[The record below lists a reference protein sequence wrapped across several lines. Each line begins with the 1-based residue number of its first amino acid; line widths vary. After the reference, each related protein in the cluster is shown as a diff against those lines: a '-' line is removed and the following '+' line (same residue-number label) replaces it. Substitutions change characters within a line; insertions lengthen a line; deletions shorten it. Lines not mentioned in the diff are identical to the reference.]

1 MHSHTEPPVSAWQPV
16 IAGFIGIAGG
26 WWRGSTTRKAW
37 WLTGALALCLVGNIG
52 VNLAL
57 NGWNRAFFDALERRD
72 AGTLGL
78 LVPVFGLLVIAI
90 AGIGVLIVL
99 ARETLQVRWRAWL
112 VGRLMD
118 RWLEHKRFY
127 RLSLS
132 GREPSNPEYRIADD
146 SRMATEPVV
155 DFVIGLTHAVLTAIA
170 FIGVLWSVG
179 GSLSLTV
186 AGQSITIPAY
196 LMVAALLYG
205 AAASALTLWVGHP
218 LIGAIARRN
227 EAEARLRFE
236 LTRLRENGESVAMIG
251 GETAE
256 RNGLEGTYAAVV
268 ARWLRVVGLH
278 ARLTW
283 ITNASGALVPVI
295 PLFLAM
301 PKYLSG
307 ELSLGGVTQLAAAF
321 TQVQVAIAWLVDNY
335 KQIAQWHASAER
347 VLALSHTLVD
357 SPSRDGEPTG
367 LDYSRR
373 GKRVVLDRVSVTDP
387 QERVVIRNVDL
398 TVNPGDRVLIMG
410 PSGSGKST
418 LLRTMAGLWPW
429 GSGRVI
435 FPPAACIG
443 YVPQDP
449 YMPLGSLRET
459 LLYPGA
465 SHGPD
470 LNRIAV
476 ALHECGLAQLISHL
490 DQCQR
495 WDQVLSRGEQ
505 QRLAFARILLQ
516 RPELVILDEATSGLD
531 EISQECLMLTLI
543 RELPETT
550 VISVGHRASL
560 RAFHTRCLSLVRSK
574 EGAHLVEEGNRTIA
588 DTRTISTL
596 RA

>member
-1 MHSHTEPPVSAWQPV
+1 V
-16 IAGFIGIAGG
+16 IASFIGIAGG
-26 WWRGSTTRKAW
+26 WWRGSTARKAW

-72 AGTLGL
+72 GGTLGL
-78 LVPVFGLLVIAI
+78 LVPMFGGLVLAI

-127 RLSLS
+127 SLSLS

-179 GSLSLTV
+179 GSLSLRV
-186 AGQSITIPAY
+186 AEQSITIPAY

-205 AAASALTLWVGHP
+205 TAASVLTLRVGRP

-227 EAEARLRFE
+227 EAEAKLRFE

-256 RNGLEGTYAAVV
+256 RSGLEDTYAAVV

-283 ITNASGALVPVI
+283 ITNASGALVPII

-335 KQIAQWHASAER
+335 KQVAQWHASAER
-347 VLALSHTLVD
+347 VLALSRTLED
-357 SPSRDGEPTG
+357 SPLRDGGPPR
-367 LDYSRR
+367 LDHSRH
-373 GKRVVLDRVSVTDP
+373 GKRVVLDRVIVTDP

-398 TVNPGDRVLIMG
+398 TVSPGDRVLIMG

-476 ALHECGLAQLISHL
+476 ALHECGLAQLIAHL
-490 DQCQR
+490 DQYQR

-531 EISQECLMLTLI
+531 EISQERLMLTLI
-543 RELPETT
+543 RELPDTT

-560 RAFHTRCLSLVRSK
+560 RAFHTRCLSLVLSN
-574 EGAHLVEEGNRTIA
+574 EGAHLVEEAGRTVA
-588 DTRTISTL
+588 DDRPVSTV